1 MVRTRVGYSGGSSQG
16 PTYRSIGDHSEAVQ
30 IDYDPSVISYKE
42 LLAIFWE
49 SHDPAERSW
58 SQQYRVAIFCHDE
71 AQKRLALE
79 SRDGEAAKR
88 KETIRTEVLPFT
100 GFTLA
105 EDYHQ
110 KYRIQQYSGFAGEL
124 KAFYPEMKDFVN
136 STAAARLNG
145 FLGGYGS
152 PELLKKEIDSYG
164 LSEEARKRLVGLLSS
179 ARSGFKSCPL

>member
-42 LLAIFWE
+42 LLDIFWK

-58 SQQYRVAIFCHDE
+58 SRQYRVAVFYHDE
-71 AQKRLALE
+71 EQKRLALE
-79 SRDGEAAKR
+79 SREREAAKR
-88 KETIRTEVLPFT
+88 RETIRTEVLPFT
-100 GFTLA
+100 GFTRA

-110 KYRIQQYSGFAGEL
+110 KYRLQQYGEFAGEL
-124 KAFYPEMKDFVN
+124 KAFYPEMKNFVN
-136 STAAARLNG
+136 STVAARLNG
-145 FLGGYGS
+145 FLGGDGN

-164 LSEEARKRLVGLLSS
+164 LSEGAKKRLIELLSS
-179 ARSGFKSCPL
+179 TRSGFKSCPL

>member
-1 MVRTRVGYSGGSSQG
+1 VVRTRVGYSGGSAQN
-16 PTYRSIGDHSEAVQ
+16 PTYRSIGDHSETVQ
-30 IDYDPSVISYKE
+30 IDYDPSVVSYRD
-42 LLAIFWE
+42 LLDIFWE
-49 SHDPAERSW
+49 SHDPTARSW
-58 SQQYRVAIFCHDE
+58 SRQYRVAIFYHKDE
-71 AQKRLALE
+71 QREIALE
-79 SRDGEAAKR
+79 SRDREAAKR

-110 KYRIQQYSGFAGEL
+110 KYHLLQYPEFTGEL
-124 KAFYPEMKDFVN
+124 RALYPETKDFVN

-164 LSEEARKRLVGLLSS
+164 LSAGAKKRLIDLLSS
-179 ARSGFKSCPL
+179 TRSTFKSCPL